1 MPLQEAHQWDFLCL
15 IEYGLIFIWL
25 LVNQEKTLFTVDY
38 SCVIMLR
45 MSPVQEYGVVSSA

>member
-1 MPLQEAHQWDFLCL
+1 MPLQEAHQWEFLCL

-45 MSPVQEYGVVSSA
+45 MSPVQEYGFVSAA